1 MGVRYLTK
9 LRIKMVSDSIS
20 EQVVQQTEQSSKE
33 KSNRLKFNAVI
44 RAFLA
49 NISIALIK
57 LISWY
62 FTKSSAMF
70 AEAVHSAVD
79 SFNSVCLMVG
89 LKRGSRP
96 ADGVH
101 PFGHGLETNIW
112 TIIACIL
119 MFFGSAVSLLSSY
132 NKLVHNDYE
141 EVMIMINNYEILAVI
156 LISSILFESWAVNSA
171 VNAVLDESK
180 VKHIN
185 PVIDFFKSMKYVHKI
200 STPTTKFVWYEDVV
214 ALTGVVVAFIAVS
227 ISKFFLP
234 QNLAHIPDGIASGII
249 ALMLLFLA
257 GYMLKNNVNL
267 LTGLSAEPQVEEVIK
282 QIAEN
287 LHCVSCVKELK
298 TMNMGTSGL
307 IVNIKIEVDPE
318 IQVKEADDIAEMV
331 ERKIREHF
339 NNISHVSVEIDSN
352 DAEENWENKFDKLIE
367 EGEKIE
373 VFDDKEADMLSNFY
387 SFSQTVV
394 KEIMIPRPKVVF
406 INAEDNLDSLIDL
419 IIEKG
424 HTRIPIYEDTVDN
437 VIGVINA
444 KDALR
449 ALRDK
454 ANEQEGFEIKSLA
467 REIMIIPENKF
478 ISDLLNDFT
487 STKNQ
492 IAAVVD
498 EHGGIAGIVTVE
510 DIIEEIVGEIYDEF
524 DEAPTPE
531 LIKIDEYTLNVSS
544 QMDIEDINEKYDL
557 DIPNEDFQTIGGH
570 VFGLLGREP
579 EVGDKVEDRNL
590 SFEVIELD
598 GIRISRVI
606 MKKDTPFIDKEDQE
620 EIVEEDEAL

>member
-1 MGVRYLTK
+1 
-9 LRIKMVSDSIS
+9 MVSDSIS
-20 EQVVQQTEQSSKE
+20 EQDVLETNITSKE
-33 KSNRLKFNAVI
+33 KSNHLKFSAVI

-62 FTKSSAMF
+62 FTKSAAMF
-70 AEAVHSAVD
+70 AEAVHSSVD
-79 SFNSVCLMVG
+79 SFNSICLMIG

-119 MFFGSAVSLLSSY
+119 MFLGSAVSLLSAY
-132 NKLVHNDYE
+132 NKLFHNDYE
-141 EVMIMINNYEILAVI
+141 EIMIMINNYEILAII
-156 LISSILFESWAVNSA
+156 LVASILFESWAVNSA

-200 STPTTKFVWYEDVV
+200 NTPTTKFVWYEDVV

-227 ISKFFLP
+227 ISKFVLP
-234 QNLAHIPDGIASGII
+234 QGLAHIPDGIASGFI

-318 IQVKEADDIAEMV
+318 MQVKEADDISEMV

-339 NNISHVSVEIDSN
+339 NNISHVSVEIDSD
-352 DAEENWENKFDKLIE
+352 DAEENWENKFDKIIE
-367 EGEKIE
+367 EAEKIE

-394 KEIMIPRPKVVF
+394 KEIMIPRPKVTFMDV
-406 INAEDNLDSLIDL
+406 EDSLDTLIDL
-419 IIEKG
+419 IIESG
-424 HTRIPIYEDTVDN
+424 HTRIPLYEDTVDN
-437 VIGVINA
+437 IIGVINA

-454 ANEQEGFEIKSLA
+454 VNEQEDFQIKSLA

-487 STKNQ
+487 SAKNQ

-524 DEAPTPE
+524 DEAPIPE
-531 LIKIDEYTLNVSS
+531 LIKIDDYTLNVSS
-544 QMDIEDINEKYDL
+544 QIDIEDINEKYDL
-557 DIPNEDFQTIGGH
+557 DIPNEDFQTLGGY

-579 EVGDKVEDRNL
+579 EIGDKVEDRNL

-606 MKKDTPFIDKEDQE
+606 MKKDTPFADKEEKE
-620 EIVEEDEAL
+620 EIEKEDETL

>member
-1 MGVRYLTK
+1 MT
-9 LRIKMVSDSIS
+9 SDSVSTPQEIDIVEAES
-20 EQVVQQTEQSSKE
+20 EKKQAI
-33 KSNRLKFNAVI
+33 NLKFRAVV

-49 NISIALIK
+49 NIFITLIK
-57 LISWY
+57 LASWY

-70 AEAVHSAVD
+70 AEAVHSGVD
-79 SFNSVCLMVG
+79 SFNSICLMVG

-101 PFGHGLETNIW
+101 PFGHGLETNVW
-112 TIIACIL
+112 TIVACIL
-119 MFFGSAVSLLSSY
+119 MFFGAAVSLLSAY
-132 NKLVHNDYE
+132 NK
-141 EVMIMINNYEILAVI
+141 IFINTHGVDELLNHYGVLAII
-156 LISSILFESWAVNSA
+156 LIASICFESWAVNSA
-171 VNAVLDESK
+171 VNAVIDEAN
-180 VKHIN
+180 VKHVN
-185 PVIDFFKSMKYVHKI
+185 PFVDFIKSIKYVHKI
-200 STPTTKFVWYEDVV
+200 NTPTTKYVWYEDVV
-214 ALTGVVVAFIAVS
+214 ALTGVIVAFIAVS
-227 ISKFFLP
+227 ISKYLLP
-234 QNLAHIPDGIASGII
+234 ESLAHIPDGIASGII

-318 IQVKEADDIAEMV
+318 IQVKEADDISEMV
-331 ERKIREHF
+331 ERKIRERF
-339 NNISHVSVEIDSN
+339 KNISHISVEIDSN
-352 DAEENWENKFDKLIE
+352 DAEENWEDKFDKIIQ
-367 EGEKIE
+367 EGEKID

-394 KEIMIPRPKVVF
+394 KEIMVPRTKVVF
-406 INAEDNLDSLIDL
+406 VDAEDNLDTLVDL
-419 IIEKG
+419 IIDSG

-437 VIGVINA
+437 IIGVINA
-444 KDALR
+444 KDALK

-454 ANEQEGFEIKSLA
+454 TYKKEGFEIKSLA

-478 ISDLLNDFT
+478 ISDLLSDFI
-487 STKNQ
+487 SKKNQ
-492 IAAVVD
+492 IAAVID
-498 EHGGIAGIVTVE
+498 EHGGIAGIVTLE

-531 LIKIDEYTLNVSS
+531 LIKNDDNTLNVSS
-544 QMDIEDINEKYDL
+544 QMNIEDINERYDL
-557 DIPNEDFQTIGGH
+557 DIPNEDFQTIGGY

-579 EVGDKVEDRNL
+579 EIGDKVEDRNL

-606 MKKDTPFIDKEDQE
+606 MRKDTPFVDKEEQD
-620 EIVEEDEAL
+620 EIVEEDETL

>member
-1 MGVRYLTK
+1 M
-9 LRIKMVSDSIS
+9 ISDSTV
-20 EQVVQQTEQSSKE
+20 EQQNTEVVNSKQNSAHMSF
-33 KSNRLKFNAVI
+33 KAVVS
-44 RAFLA
+44 AFIA
-49 NISIALIK
+49 NLGITLIK
-57 LISWY
+57 LGSWY

-70 AEAVHSAVD
+70 AEAVHSGVD
-79 SFNSVCLMVG
+79 SFNSICLMVG

-119 MFFGSAVSLLSSY
+119 MFFGAAVSLLSAY
-132 NKLVHNDYE
+132 NKIFNNNIH
-141 EVMIMINNYEILAVI
+141 EVTEMINNYWVLAII
-156 LISSILFESWAVNSA
+156 LILSICFESWAVHNA
-171 VNAVLDESK
+171 VNAVLNESK
-180 VKHIN
+180 VKHTN
-185 PVIDFFKSMKYVHKI
+185 FVVDFFKSMKYVHKI
-200 STPTTKFVWYEDVV
+200 NTPTTKYVWYEDVV
-214 ALTGVVVAFIAVS
+214 ALTGVVVAFIAVT
-227 ISKFFLP
+227 ISKYFLP
-234 QNLAHIPDGIASGII
+234 IELAHIPDGLASGVI

-318 IQVKEADDIAEMV
+318 IQVKEADDITEMV

-339 NNISHVSVEIDSN
+339 SNISHVSVEIDSS
-352 DAEENWENKFDKLIE
+352 DAEENWENKFDKIIE
-367 EGEKIE
+367 EGEKID

-394 KEIMIPRPKVVF
+394 REIMVPRPKVTFVD
-406 INAEDNLDSLIDL
+406 AEDTLEILIDL

-454 ANEQEGFEIKSLA
+454 SNEQDGFELKSLA

-478 ISDLLNDFT
+478 ISDLLSDFT

-498 EHGGIAGIVTVE
+498 EHGGIAGIVTLE
-510 DIIEEIVGEIYDEF
+510 DIIEEVFGEIYDEF

-531 LIKIDEYTLNVSS
+531 LIKIDDYTLNVSS
-544 QMDIEDINEKYDL
+544 QINIEDINEKFDL
-557 DIPNEDFQTIGGH
+557 DIPNEDFQTLGGY

-579 EVGDKVEDRNL
+579 EVGDEISDRNL
-590 SFEVIELD
+590 SFKVTELD
-598 GIRISRVI
+598 GIRISRMI
-606 MKKDTPFIDKEDQE
+606 MKKDTPFVDKEKQE
-620 EIVEEDEAL
+620 EIVEEDETL

>member
-1 MGVRYLTK
+1 M
-9 LRIKMVSDSIS
+9 ISDSTV
-20 EQVVQQTEQSSKE
+20 EQQNTEVVNSKQNSAHMSF
-33 KSNRLKFNAVI
+33 KAVVS
-44 RAFLA
+44 AFIA
-49 NISIALIK
+49 NLGITLIK
-57 LISWY
+57 LGSWY

-70 AEAVHSAVD
+70 AEAVHSGVD
-79 SFNSVCLMVG
+79 SFNSICLMVG

-119 MFFGSAVSLLSSY
+119 MFFGAAVSLLSAY
-132 NKLVHNDYE
+132 NKIFNNNIH
-141 EVMIMINNYEILAVI
+141 EVTEMINNYWVLAII
-156 LISSILFESWAVNSA
+156 LILSICFEAWAVHNA
-171 VNAVLDESK
+171 VNAVLNESK
-180 VKHIN
+180 VKHTN
-185 PVIDFFKSMKYVHKI
+185 FVVDFFKSMKYVHKI
-200 STPTTKFVWYEDVV
+200 NTPTTKYVWYEDVV
-214 ALTGVVVAFIAVS
+214 ALTGVVVAFIAVT
-227 ISKFFLP
+227 ISKYFLP
-234 QNLAHIPDGIASGII
+234 IELAHIPDGLASGVI

-318 IQVKEADDIAEMV
+318 IQVKEADDITEMV

-339 NNISHVSVEIDSN
+339 SNISHVSVEIDSS
-352 DAEENWENKFDKLIE
+352 DAEENWENKFDKIIE
-367 EGEKIE
+367 EGEKID

-394 KEIMIPRPKVVF
+394 REIMVPRPKVTFVD
-406 INAEDNLDSLIDL
+406 AEDTLEILIDL

-454 ANEQEGFEIKSLA
+454 SNEQDGFELKSLA

-478 ISDLLNDFT
+478 ISDLLSDFT

-498 EHGGIAGIVTVE
+498 EHGGIAGIVTLE
-510 DIIEEIVGEIYDEF
+510 DIIEEVFGEIYDEF

-531 LIKIDEYTLNVSS
+531 LIKIDDYTLNVSS
-544 QMDIEDINEKYDL
+544 QINIEDINEKFDL
-557 DIPNEDFQTIGGH
+557 DIPNEDFQTLGGY

-579 EVGDKVEDRNL
+579 EVGDEISDRNL
-590 SFEVIELD
+590 SFKVTELD
-598 GIRISRVI
+598 GIRISRMI
-606 MKKDTPFIDKEDQE
+606 MKKDTPFVDKEKQE
-620 EIVEEDEAL
+620 EIVEEDETL

>member
-1 MGVRYLTK
+1 MT
-9 LRIKMVSDSIS
+9 SDSVS
-20 EQVVQQTEQSSKE
+20 TPQQIDNIDAAGE
-33 KSNRLKFNAVI
+33 KNQAINLKFRAVV

-49 NISIALIK
+49 NIFITLIK
-57 LISWY
+57 LASWY

-70 AEAVHSAVD
+70 AEAVHSGVD
-79 SFNSVCLMVG
+79 SFNSICLMVG

-101 PFGHGLETNIW
+101 PFGHGLETNVW
-112 TIIACIL
+112 TIVACIL
-119 MFFGSAVSLLSSY
+119 MFFGAAVSLLSAY
-132 NKLVHNDYE
+132 NK
-141 EVMIMINNYEILAVI
+141 IFINTHGVDELLNHYGVLAII
-156 LISSILFESWAVNSA
+156 LIASICFESWAVNSA
-171 VNAVLDESK
+171 VNAVIDEAN
-180 VKHIN
+180 VKHVN
-185 PVIDFFKSMKYVHKI
+185 PFVDFIKSIKYVHKI
-200 STPTTKFVWYEDVV
+200 NTPTTKYVWYEDVV
-214 ALTGVVVAFIAVS
+214 ALTGVIVAFIAVS
-227 ISKFFLP
+227 ISKYLLP
-234 QNLAHIPDGIASGII
+234 ESLAHIPDGIASGII

-318 IQVKEADDIAEMV
+318 IQVKEADDISEMV
-331 ERKIREHF
+331 ERKIRERF
-339 NNISHVSVEIDSN
+339 KNISHISVEIDSN
-352 DAEENWENKFDKLIE
+352 DAEENWENKFDKIIQ
-367 EGEKIE
+367 EGEKID

-394 KEIMIPRPKVVF
+394 KEIMVPRPKVLFVD
-406 INAEDNLDSLIDL
+406 AEDSLDTLVDL
-419 IIEKG
+419 IIDSG
-424 HTRIPIYEDTVDN
+424 HTRIPVYEDTIDN

-444 KDALR
+444 KDALK

-454 ANEQEGFEIKSLA
+454 TYEKEGFEIKSIA

-478 ISDLLNDFT
+478 ISDLLSDFI
-487 STKNQ
+487 SKKNQ

-498 EHGGIAGIVTVE
+498 EHGGIAGIVTLE

-531 LIKIDEYTLNVSS
+531 LIKIDDNTLNVSS

-557 DIPNEDFQTIGGH
+557 DIPNEDFQTIGGY

-579 EVGDKVEDRNL
+579 EIGDKVEDRNL

-606 MKKDTPFIDKEDQE
+606 MRKDTPFVDKEEQD
-620 EIVEEDEAL
+620 EIVEEDETL

>member
-1 MGVRYLTK
+1 M
-9 LRIKMVSDSIS
+9 ISDST
-20 EQVVQQTEQSSKE
+20 TEQKNIEVINSKQ
-33 KSNRLKFNAVI
+33 NNAHMSFKAVVS
-44 RAFLA
+44 AFIA
-49 NISIALIK
+49 NLGITLIK
-57 LISWY
+57 LGSWY

-79 SFNSVCLMVG
+79 SFNSICLMVG

-119 MFFGSAVSLLSSY
+119 MFFGAAVSLLSSY
-132 NKLVHNDYE
+132 NKIFNNNIHDVTE
-141 EVMIMINNYEILAVI
+141 MINNYWILAVI
-156 LISSILFESWAVNSA
+156 LLMSICFETWAVHNA
-171 VNAVLDESK
+171 VNAVLNESK
-180 VKHIN
+180 VKHTNFI
-185 PVIDFFKSMKYVHKI
+185 IDFFKSIKYVHKI
-200 STPTTKFVWYEDVV
+200 NTPTTKYVWYEDVV
-214 ALTGVVVAFIAVS
+214 ALTGVVVAFVAVT
-227 ISKFFLP
+227 ISKYFLP
-234 QNLAHIPDGIASGII
+234 IELAHIPDGLASGLI

-307 IVNIKIEVDPE
+307 IVNITIEVDPE
-318 IQVKEADDIAEMV
+318 IQVKEADDITEMV

-339 NNISHVSVEIDSN
+339 SNISHVSVEIDSN

-394 KEIMIPRPKVVF
+394 REIMVPRPKVTFVD
-406 INAEDNLDSLIDL
+406 AEDTLEILIDL

-424 HTRIPIYEDTVDN
+424 HTRIPVYEDTVDN

-454 ANEQEGFEIKSLA
+454 ANEQEGFELKSLT

-478 ISDLLNDFT
+478 ISDLLSDFT

-498 EHGGIAGIVTVE
+498 EHGGIAGIVTLE
-510 DIIEEIVGEIYDEF
+510 DIIEEVFGEIYDEF

-544 QMDIEDINEKYDL
+544 QIDIEDINEKFDL
-557 DIPNEDFQTIGGH
+557 DIPNEDFQTLGGY

-579 EVGDKVEDRNL
+579 EVGDEVSDKNL
-590 SFEVIELD
+590 SFKVTELD
-598 GIRISRVI
+598 GIRISRMI
-606 MKKDTPFIDKEDQE
+606 MKKDTPFVDKEEQE
-620 EIVEEDEAL
+620 EIVEEDETL

>member
-1 MGVRYLTK
+1 
-9 LRIKMVSDSIS
+9 MVSDSIP
-20 EQVVQQTEQSSKE
+20 EQDIQQVEKSSKE

-119 MFFGSAVSLLSSY
+119 MFFGSAVSLLSAY
-132 NKLVHNDYE
+132 NKLLDKNHE
-141 EVMIMINNYEILAVI
+141 EVLVMINNYEILAVI

-185 PVIDFFKSMKYVHKI
+185 PIIDFFKSMKYVHKI
-200 STPTTKFVWYEDVV
+200 NTPTTKFVWYEDVV

-234 QNLAHIPDGIASGII
+234 ENLAHIPDGIASGII

-307 IVNIKIEVDPE
+307 IVNITIEVDPE
-318 IQVKEADDIAEMV
+318 IQVKEADDITEMV

-394 KEIMIPRPKVVF
+394 KEIMVPRPKVVF
-406 INAEDNLDSLIDL
+406 IDAEDSLDTLIDL

-437 VIGVINA
+437 VIGMINA
-444 KDALR
+444 KDALK

-524 DEAPTPE
+524 DEAPTSE

-544 QMDIEDINEKYDL
+544 QINIEDINEKYDL
-557 DIPNEDFQTIGGH
+557 DIPNEDFQTLGGY

-606 MKKDTPFIDKEDQE
+606 MKKDTPFIDKEEQE

>member
-1 MGVRYLTK
+1 MT
-9 LRIKMVSDSIS
+9 SDSNPAQ
-20 EQVVQQTEQSSKE
+20 ENQSVEPAADNLE
-33 KSNRLKFNAVI
+33 KKQNVNLKFRAVV

-49 NISIALIK
+49 NVFITLIK
-57 LISWY
+57 FASWY

-70 AEAVHSAVD
+70 AEAVHSGVD
-79 SFNSVCLMVG
+79 SFNSICLMVG

-96 ADGVH
+96 SDRVH
-101 PFGHGLETNIW
+101 PFGHGLETNVW

-119 MFFGSAVSLLSSY
+119 MFIGAAVSLISAYDKIFVNKQLLS
-132 NKLVHNDYE
+132 
-141 EVMIMINNYEILAVI
+141 NYQVLAVI
-156 LISSILFESWAVNSA
+156 LIASICFEGWAVNSA
-171 VNAVLDESK
+171 VHAVLEESQIEHK
-180 VKHIN
+180 N
-185 PVIDFFKSMKYVHKI
+185 PVLDFIKSIKYVHKI
-200 STPTTKFVWYEDVV
+200 NTPTTKYVWYEDVV
-214 ALTGVVVAFIAVS
+214 ALTGVIVAFVAVS
-227 ISKFFLP
+227 VSKILP
-234 QNLAHIPDGIASGII
+234 ANIAHIPDGIASGII
-249 ALMLLFLA
+249 ASLLLFLA

-318 IQVKEADDIAEMV
+318 IQVKEADDITEMV
-331 ERKIREHF
+331 ERKIRE
-339 NNISHVSVEIDSN
+339 NIKNISHVSVEIDSN
-352 DAEENWENKFDKLIE
+352 DAEENWENKFDKIIQ

-373 VFDDKEADMLSNFY
+373 VIDNKEANMLSNFY
-387 SFSQTVV
+387 SFAQTVV
-394 KEIMIPRPKVVF
+394 KEIMIPRPQVQF
-406 INAEDNLDSLIDL
+406 IDAEDNLNTLIDV
-419 IIEKG
+419 IIDSG

-437 VIGVINA
+437 LIGVINA
-444 KDALR
+444 KDALK

-454 ANEQEGFEIKSLA
+454 TYEQEGFEIKSLA
-467 REIMIIPENKF
+467 REILIIPENKF

-487 STKNQ
+487 TTKNQ

-524 DEAPTPE
+524 DEAPVPE
-531 LIKIDEYTLNVSS
+531 LIKIDDNTLNVSS

-557 DIPNEDFQTIGGH
+557 DIPSEDFQTIGGY

-579 EVGDKVEDRNL
+579 EIGDKVEDKNL

-606 MKKDTPFIDKEDQE
+606 MRKDTPFVESEPQTA
-620 EIVEEDEAL
+620 EIAEQNETL

>member
-1 MGVRYLTK
+1 MT
-9 LRIKMVSDSIS
+9 SDSIS
-20 EQVVQQTEQSSKE
+20 SPQQIDNIDAAGE
-33 KSNRLKFNAVI
+33 KNQAINLKFRAVV

-49 NISIALIK
+49 NIFITLIK
-57 LISWY
+57 LASWY

-70 AEAVHSAVD
+70 AEAVHSGVD
-79 SFNSVCLMVG
+79 SFNSICLMVG

-101 PFGHGLETNIW
+101 PFGHGLETNVW
-112 TIIACIL
+112 TIVACIL
-119 MFFGSAVSLLSSY
+119 MFFGAAVSLLSAY
-132 NKLVHNDYE
+132 NK
-141 EVMIMINNYEILAVI
+141 IFINTHGVDELLNHYGVLAII
-156 LISSILFESWAVNSA
+156 LIASICFESWAVNSA
-171 VNAVLDESK
+171 VNAVIDEAN
-180 VKHIN
+180 VKHVN
-185 PVIDFFKSMKYVHKI
+185 PFVDFIKSIKYVHKI
-200 STPTTKFVWYEDVV
+200 NTPTTKYVWYEDVV
-214 ALTGVVVAFIAVS
+214 ALTGVIVAFIAVS
-227 ISKFFLP
+227 ISKYLLP
-234 QNLAHIPDGIASGII
+234 ESLAHIPDGIASGII

-318 IQVKEADDIAEMV
+318 IQVKEADDISEMV
-331 ERKIREHF
+331 ERKIRERF
-339 NNISHVSVEIDSN
+339 KNISHISVEIDSN
-352 DAEENWENKFDKLIE
+352 DAEENWENKFDKIIQ
-367 EGEKIE
+367 EGEKID

-394 KEIMIPRPKVVF
+394 KEIMVPRPKVLFVD
-406 INAEDNLDSLIDL
+406 AEDSLATLVDL
-419 IIEKG
+419 IIDSG
-424 HTRIPIYEDTVDN
+424 HTRIPVYEDTVDN
-437 VIGVINA
+437 IIGVINA
-444 KDALR
+444 KDALK

-454 ANEQEGFEIKSLA
+454 TYEKEGFEIKSLA
-467 REIMIIPENKF
+467 REIMIVPENKF
-478 ISDLLNDFT
+478 ISDLLSDFI
-487 STKNQ
+487 SKKNQ
-492 IAAVVD
+492 IAAIVD
-498 EHGGIAGIVTVE
+498 EHGGIAGIVTLE

-531 LIKIDEYTLNVSS
+531 LIKIDDNTLNVSS
-544 QMDIEDINEKYDL
+544 QMDIEDINERYDL
-557 DIPNEDFQTIGGH
+557 DIPNEDFQTIGGY

-579 EVGDKVEDRNL
+579 EIGDKVEDRNL

-606 MKKDTPFIDKEDQE
+606 MRKDTPFVDKEEQD
-620 EIVEEDEAL
+620 EIVEEDETL

>member
-1 MGVRYLTK
+1 MT
-9 LRIKMVSDSIS
+9 SDSIS
-20 EQVVQQTEQSSKE
+20 EQQTSEVNVATRE
-33 KSNRLKFNAVI
+33 NSNRLKFRAVV

-49 NISIALIK
+49 NLFITLIK
-57 LISWY
+57 LVSWY

-79 SFNSVCLMVG
+79 SFNSICLMVG

-132 NKLVHNDYE
+132 NKIFHNNHE
-141 EVMIMINNYEILAVI
+141 EVLVLLNNYGLLAII
-156 LISSILFESWAVNSA
+156 LILSIGFESWAVNSA
-171 VNAVLDESK
+171 VHAVLDESK
-180 VKHIN
+180 IKHTN
-185 PVIDFFKSMKYVHKI
+185 PIVDFFKSMKYVHKI
-200 STPTTKFVWYEDVV
+200 NTPTTKYVWYEDVV

-227 ISKFFLP
+227 ISKFMLP
-234 QNLAHIPDGIASGII
+234 ASLAHIPDGIASGVI

-267 LTGLSAEPQVEEVIK
+267 LTGLSAEPQVEEIIK

-307 IVNIKIEVDPE
+307 IVNIKIEVDPDM
-318 IQVKEADDIAEMV
+318 QVKEADDISEMV

-352 DAEENWENKFDKLIE
+352 DAEENWEDKFDKIIQ

-406 INAEDNLDSLIDL
+406 ADAEDGLDVLIDL
-419 IIEKG
+419 IIESG
-424 HTRIPIYEDTVDN
+424 HTRIPLYEDTVDN
-437 VIGVINA
+437 IIGVINA

-454 ANEQEGFEIKSLA
+454 TYEQDGFEIKSLA

-478 ISDLLNDFT
+478 ISDLLSDFT

-524 DEAPTPE
+524 DESPTPE
-531 LIKIDEYTLNVSS
+531 LIKIDDNTLNVSS
-544 QMDIEDINEKYDL
+544 QMNIEDINEKFDL
-557 DIPNEDFQTIGGH
+557 DIPNEDFQTLGGY

-579 EVGDKVEDRNL
+579 EIGDKVEDRNL

-606 MKKDTPFIDKEDQE
+606 MRKDTPFIDKEEQE

>member
-1 MGVRYLTK
+1 MT
-9 LRIKMVSDSIS
+9 SDSVPAARQNDII
-20 EQVVQQTEQSSKE
+20 EPAGE
-33 KSNRLKFNAVI
+33 KNRNINLKFRAVV

-49 NISIALIK
+49 NIFITLIK
-57 LISWY
+57 LVSWY

-70 AEAVHSAVD
+70 AEAVHSGVD
-79 SFNSVCLMVG
+79 SFNSICLMVG

-101 PFGHGLETNIW
+101 PFGHGLETNVW

-119 MFFGSAVSLLSSY
+119 MFIGSAVSLLSSY
-132 NKLVHNDYE
+132 NKIFHNNYE
-141 EVMIMINNYEILAVI
+141 EVLILLNHYEILAGI
-156 LISSILFESWAVNSA
+156 LILSIGFESWAVNSA
-171 VNAVLDESK
+171 VHAVMEEAGCEH
-180 VKHIN
+180 VN
-185 PVIDFFKSMKYVHKI
+185 PVIDFMKSIKYVHKI
-200 STPTTKFVWYEDVV
+200 NTPTTKYVWYEDVV
-214 ALTGVVVAFIAVS
+214 ALMGVIVAFIAVS
-227 ISKFFLP
+227 ISKFILP
-234 QNLAHIPDGIASGII
+234 ENLAHIPDGIASGII

-267 LTGLSAEPQVEEVIK
+267 LTGLSAEPQVEEVIR

-307 IVNIKIEVDPE
+307 IVNIKIEVDPD
-318 IQVKEADDIAEMV
+318 IQVKEADDIIEMV

-339 NNISHVSVEIDSN
+339 KNISHVAVEIESN
-352 DAEENWENKFDKLIE
+352 DAEENWEDKFDKIIQ

-373 VFDDKEADMLSNFY
+373 VIDDKEANMLSNFY
-387 SFSQTVV
+387 SFAQTVV

-406 INAEDNLDSLIDL
+406 VDAEDNLDTLMDL
-419 IIEKG
+419 IIDSG

-437 VIGVINA
+437 LIGVINA
-444 KDALR
+444 KDALK

-454 ANEQEGFEIKSLA
+454 TYEEEGFEIKSLA
-467 REIMIIPENKF
+467 REILIIPENKF
-478 ISDLLNDFT
+478 ISDLLSDFT

-531 LIKIDEYTLNVSS
+531 LIKIDDNTLNIST
-544 QMDIEDINEKYDL
+544 QMDIEDINEKFDL
-557 DIPNEDFQTIGGH
+557 DIPNEDFQTLGGY

-579 EVGDKVEDRNL
+579 EIGDKVEDRNL

-606 MKKDTPFIDKEDQE
+606 MHKDTPFVDKTEQE
-620 EIVEEDEAL
+620 EVQSADETL

>member
-1 MGVRYLTK
+1 MT
-9 LRIKMVSDSIS
+9 SDSVAEKQENI
-20 EQVVQQTEQSSKE
+20 KE
-33 KSNRLKFNAVI
+33 DSVNLKFGAVV
-44 RAFLA
+44 RAFIA
-49 NISIALIK
+49 NVFITLIK
-57 LISWY
+57 FASWY

-70 AEAVHSAVD
+70 AEAVHSGVD
-79 SFNSVCLMVG
+79 SFNSICLMVG

-119 MFFGSAVSLLSSY
+119 MFFGSLVSLISAY
-132 NKLVHNDYE
+132 HKLTTGDTAE
-141 EVMIMINNYEILAVI
+141 ALDFINHYHILAVI
-156 LISSILFESWAVNSA
+156 LVLSICSETWAVMSA
-171 VNAVLDESK
+171 ARAVIDEAGK
-180 VKHIN
+180 EHVN
-185 PVIDFFKSMKYVHKI
+185 PVVDFIKSIKYVHKI
-200 STPTTKFVWYEDVV
+200 NTPTTKYVWYEDVV
-214 ALTGVVVAFIAVS
+214 AVLGVIIAFIAVTV
-227 ISKFFLP
+227 SKFVMP
-234 QNLAHIPDGIASGII
+234 VRLAHIPDGIASCII
-249 ALMLLFLA
+249 ALLLLFLA
-257 GYMLKNNVNL
+257 VYMLRNNVNF

-282 QIAEN
+282 QIAED

-298 TMNMGTSGL
+298 TMDMGTSGL

-318 IQVKEADDIAEMV
+318 IQVKEADDISEMV
-331 ERKIREHF
+331 ERKIRDRIK
-339 NNISHVSVEIDSN
+339 NISHVSVEIDTN
-352 DAEENWENKFDKLIE
+352 DEEENWENKFDKIIQ

-373 VFDDKEADMLSNFY
+373 VIDNKEANMLSNFY
-387 SFSQTVV
+387 SFAQTVV
-394 KEIMIPRPKVVF
+394 KEIMIPRPQVVF
-406 INAEDNLDSLIDL
+406 VDAEDNLDVLIDT
-419 IIEKG
+419 IIESG

-437 VIGVINA
+437 LIGVINA
-444 KDALR
+444 KDALK

-454 ANEQEGFEIKSLA
+454 TFEQEGFQIKSLA
-467 REIMIIPENKF
+467 REILIIPENKF

-487 STKNQ
+487 TTKNQ

-531 LIKIDEYTLNVSS
+531 LIKIDDNTLSVSS
-544 QMDIEDINEKYDL
+544 QMDIDDINEKFDL
-557 DIPNEDFQTIGGH
+557 DIPNEDFQTIGGY

-579 EVGDKVEDRNL
+579 EIGDKVEDRNL

-606 MKKDTPFIDKEDQE
+606 MKKDTPFVDRTESAE
-620 EIVEEDEAL
+620 EEKAEDETL

>member
-1 MGVRYLTK
+1 MT
-9 LRIKMVSDSIS
+9 SDSVSTPQEIDIVEAES
-20 EQVVQQTEQSSKE
+20 EKKQAI
-33 KSNRLKFNAVI
+33 NLKFRAVV

-49 NISIALIK
+49 NIFITLIK
-57 LISWY
+57 LASWY

-70 AEAVHSAVD
+70 AEAVHSGVD
-79 SFNSVCLMVG
+79 SFNSICLMVG

-101 PFGHGLETNIW
+101 PFGHGLETNVW
-112 TIIACIL
+112 TIVACIL
-119 MFFGSAVSLLSSY
+119 MFFGAAVSLLSAY
-132 NKLVHNDYE
+132 NK
-141 EVMIMINNYEILAVI
+141 IFINTHGVDELLNHYGVLAII
-156 LISSILFESWAVNSA
+156 LIASICFESWAVNSA
-171 VNAVLDESK
+171 VNAVIDEAN
-180 VKHIN
+180 VKHVN
-185 PVIDFFKSMKYVHKI
+185 PFVDFIKSIKYVHKI
-200 STPTTKFVWYEDVV
+200 NTPTTKYVWYEDVV
-214 ALTGVVVAFIAVS
+214 ALTGVIVAFIAVS
-227 ISKFFLP
+227 ISKYLLP
-234 QNLAHIPDGIASGII
+234 ESLAHIPDGIASGII

-318 IQVKEADDIAEMV
+318 IQVKEADDISEMV
-331 ERKIREHF
+331 ERKIRERF
-339 NNISHVSVEIDSN
+339 KNISHISVEIDSN
-352 DAEENWENKFDKLIE
+352 DAEENWEDKFDKIIQ
-367 EGEKIE
+367 EGEKID

-394 KEIMIPRPKVVF
+394 KEIMVPRTKVVF
-406 INAEDNLDSLIDL
+406 VDAEDNLDTLVDL
-419 IIEKG
+419 IIDSG

-437 VIGVINA
+437 IIGVINA
-444 KDALR
+444 KDALK

-454 ANEQEGFEIKSLA
+454 TYEKEGFEIKSLA

-478 ISDLLNDFT
+478 ISDLLSDFI
-487 STKNQ
+487 SKKNQ

-531 LIKIDEYTLNVSS
+531 LIKIDDNTLNVSS
-544 QMDIEDINEKYDL
+544 QMNIEDINERYDL
-557 DIPNEDFQTIGGH
+557 DIPNEDFQTIGGY

-579 EVGDKVEDRNL
+579 EIGDKVEDRNL
-590 SFEVIELD
+590 TFEVIELD

-606 MKKDTPFIDKEDQE
+606 MRKDTPFVDKEEQA
-620 EIVEEDEAL
+620 EIVEEDETL

>member
-1 MGVRYLTK
+1 MT
-9 LRIKMVSDSIS
+9 SDSVSTPQEIDIVEAES
-20 EQVVQQTEQSSKE
+20 EKKQAI
-33 KSNRLKFNAVI
+33 NLKFRAVV

-49 NISIALIK
+49 NIFITLIK
-57 LISWY
+57 LASWY

-70 AEAVHSAVD
+70 AEAVHSGVD
-79 SFNSVCLMVG
+79 SFNSICLMVG

-101 PFGHGLETNIW
+101 PFGHGLETNVW
-112 TIIACIL
+112 TIVACIL
-119 MFFGSAVSLLSSY
+119 MFFGAAVSLLSAY
-132 NKLVHNDYE
+132 NK
-141 EVMIMINNYEILAVI
+141 IFINTHGVDELLNHYGVLAII
-156 LISSILFESWAVNSA
+156 LIASICFESWAVNSA
-171 VNAVLDESK
+171 VNAVIDEAN
-180 VKHIN
+180 VKHVN
-185 PVIDFFKSMKYVHKI
+185 PFVDFIKSIKYVHKI
-200 STPTTKFVWYEDVV
+200 NTPTTKYVWYEDVV
-214 ALTGVVVAFIAVS
+214 ALTGVIVAFIAVS
-227 ISKFFLP
+227 ISKYLLP
-234 QNLAHIPDGIASGII
+234 ESLAHIPDGIASGII

-318 IQVKEADDIAEMV
+318 IQVKEADDISEMV
-331 ERKIREHF
+331 ERKIRERF
-339 NNISHVSVEIDSN
+339 KNISHISVEIDSN
-352 DAEENWENKFDKLIE
+352 DAEENWEDKFDKIIQ
-367 EGEKIE
+367 EGEKID

-394 KEIMIPRPKVVF
+394 KEIMVPRTKVVF
-406 INAEDNLDSLIDL
+406 VDAEDNLDTLVDL
-419 IIEKG
+419 IIDSG

-437 VIGVINA
+437 IIGVINA
-444 KDALR
+444 KDALK

-454 ANEQEGFEIKSLA
+454 TYEKEGFEIKSLA

-478 ISDLLNDFT
+478 ISDLLSDFI
-487 STKNQ
+487 SKKNQ

-498 EHGGIAGIVTVE
+498 EHGGIAGIVTLE

-531 LIKIDEYTLNVSS
+531 LIKIDDNTLNVSS

-557 DIPNEDFQTIGGH
+557 DIPNEDFQTIGGY

-579 EVGDKVEDRNL
+579 EIGDKVEDRNL

-606 MKKDTPFIDKEDQE
+606 MRKDTPFVDKEEQD
-620 EIVEEDEAL
+620 EIVEEDETL